1 MHQASE
7 GSHRVP
13 NAPLLVLEL
22 GSRGRP
28 MYVLQ
33 SRGLDPAAWVT
44 SEKEQGDGRQYFHRV
59 PSNSIRFT
67 DPPDARAAK
76 RVASRVNST
85 KRDLISPIPANRVE
99 AMSAKGPPGCEWIAI
114 GGMVVALVVAWR
126 LLPLGRGKRGFP
138 GWLH

>member
-44 SEKEQGDGRQYFHRV
+44 SEKEQGDGRQYFQRG
-59 PSNSIRFT
+59 PSNSIRFI

-85 KRDLISPIPANRVE
+85 KRDLISPIPANRGE
-99 AMSAKGPPGCEWIAI
+99 ASRAKGPPAWK
-114 GGMVVALVVAWR
+114 GMGVA
-126 LLPLGRGKRGFP
+126 G
-138 GWLH
+138 

>member
-28 MYVLQ
+28 IYVLQ

-59 PSNSIRFT
+59 PSNSIRFI
-67 DPPDARAAK
+67 DPPDARDRK
-76 RVASRVNST
+76 STRLNSSHQI
-85 KRDLISPIPANRVE
+85 ISYAVFCLKKKKKKITEIERIEIHVCIE
-99 AMSAKGPPGCEWIAI
+99 Y
-114 GGMVVALVVAWR
+114 
-126 LLPLGRGKRGFP
+126 
-138 GWLH
+138 